1 MVDQNIQQADDV
13 NVEIQEIT
21 DRPQSFI
28 NESTHDVPMVALSER
43 VYRLYEN
50 IDEKDSE
57 VCILFVDDAEIKE
70 LNAQWR
76 NVDESTDVL
85 SFPMREGED
94 PKIAKQ
100 LPLGDIVISI
110 ETAERYVE
118 SLSHKNRLE
127 EAEIEGGCKVD
138 NWTLLDELSFL
149 VVHGTLH
156 LLGYDHA
163 EPEEEREMRRL
174 EAEWFQKIRD

>member
-110 ETAERYVE
+110 EP
-118 SLSHKNRLE
+118 
-127 EAEIEGGCKVD
+127 CKVRK
-138 NWTLLDELSFL
+138 
-149 VVHGTLH
+149 G
-156 LLGYDHA
+156 
-163 EPEEEREMRRL
+163 
-174 EAEWFQKIRD
+174 I